1 MPSVETDKDDAKVI
15 SLSVNQKWLNQ
26 VERLRAQLSEA
37 GVENTAWRRKNLNRS
52 EVIRLVVSFVEQQVQ
67 LAELAH
73 YAKQRAKYW
82 NRADTERQIDLLRQ
96 DLKRKEKELE
106 RMKQA
111 KPGRTND

>member
-1 MPSVETDKDDAKVI
+1 MPSIETDNDEAKVI
-15 SLSVNQKWLNQ
+15 SLSVTQKWLNQ
-26 VERLRAQLSEA
+26 VERLKAQLSEA
-37 GVENTAWRRKNLNRS
+37 GVTNTAWRRKNLNRS

-82 NRADTERQIDLLRQ
+82 DRADTERQIDLLRQ
-96 DLKRKEKELE
+96 DLQRKERELE

-111 KPGRTND
+111 KPGRNND